1 MNKAFKEK
9 VYLVGIGGIGM
20 SALARYFHAMGHQ
33 VIGYDKAIN
42 QMTKRLQAEGI
53 GVTHINEEDAVP
65 HPFREKEEVLVIYTP
80 AIPKDD
86 AILNYFK
93 ENGFECL
100 KRAEVLGLLSKGI
113 FTIAVAGT
121 HGKTTITSM
130 IAHLLKKGNKKFNA
144 FLGGISRDFGT
155 NLILDPEA
163 EIMLTEAD
171 EFDRSFLQLHPNILV
186 VSSVDLDHLDIYESE
201 KDLLDTYSKL
211 IDQIVVKGK
220 LFSHFGIAE
229 RLNSKNDVS
238 IKEYAIEEDKAEV
251 SIERI
256 RIESGNYVFDL
267 KQEGKLIENLVCGL
281 PGIHNVENAAV
292 AASVALAVGVDQ
304 KIIKEALSSFR
315 GVQRRFDVHINTSE
329 FVYIDDYAHH
339 PKELESLIKSIRQ
352 LYPTRKITMVFQPH
366 LFSRTKDFGEEFGE
380 VLATC
385 DELILLEIYPARELP
400 IEGID
405 SRWLSAKVNKEGV
418 PICQKAQLMNIL
430 KSRNVDL
437 LVTAGAGDI
446 DTMVEP
452 IIDYYA

>member
-33 VIGYDKAIN
+33 VIGYDKAVN
-42 QMTKRLQAEGI
+42 QMSKRLQAEGI
-53 GVTHINEEDAVP
+53 GITHINEEDAVP
-65 HPFREKEEVLVIYTP
+65 HPYRGKDDVLVIYTP
-80 AIPKDD
+80 AIPKDN
-86 AILNYFK
+86 AILNYFL
-93 ENGFECL
+93 ENDFECL
-100 KRAEVLGLLSKGI
+100 KRAEVLGKLSKGI

-130 IAHLLKKGNKKFNA
+130 IAHLLKEGNKKFNA

-163 EIMLTEAD
+163 EIILTEAD

-186 VSSVDLDHLDIYESE
+186 VSSVDLDHLDIYDSE
-201 KDLLDTYSKL
+201 EDLLNTYSKL
-211 IDQIVVKGK
+211 VDQIVEKGN
-220 LFSHFGIAE
+220 LFSYFGIAE
-229 RLNSKNDVS
+229 KLNSKNDIS
-238 IKEYAIEEDKAEV
+238 LQEYAIEEDKAEV
-251 SIERI
+251 SIESV
-256 RIESGNYVFDL
+256 RIENGNYVFNL
-267 KQEGKLIENLVCGL
+267 NQRGRLIENLVCGL
-281 PGIHNVENAAV
+281 PGIHNVENSAV
-292 AASVALAVGVDQ
+292 AASVALNVGVEER
-304 KIIKEALSSFR
+304 IIKEALSSFR
-315 GVQRRFDVHINTSE
+315 GVQRRFDVHLNSPE

-352 LYPTRKITMVFQPH
+352 LYPLRKMTMVFQPH
-366 LFSRTKDFGEEFGE
+366 LFSRTKDFGDDFGK
-380 VLATC
+380 VLANC

-400 IEGID
+400 IKGID
-405 SRWLSAKVNKEGV
+405 SRWLSSKVNKEDV

-430 KSRNVDL
+430 KSKEVDL

-452 IIDYYA
+452 IIEYYS